1 MRKDVTRDVTGV
13 VDGNVSMVATN
24 DCGSTEDAVIKG
36 LEGTYEGKDLAEEG
50 VVETEGDK
58 VREVESR
65 VTKKVV

>member
-1 MRKDVTRDVTGV
+1 M
-13 VDGNVSMVATN
+13 
-24 DCGSTEDAVIKG
+24 IKG

-65 VTKKVV
+65 GTRKVV